1 MSNVVSETAVTS
13 TTVRQDAQQMRKLV
27 IASVLGNALEWYDF
41 FLYGTAA
48 ALVFGPLFFPVG
60 GDPLQGTLLAF
71 SGFAVGFLAR
81 PLGGILFGHIGDR
94 YSRKMTLIM
103 TLTLM
108 GATTFIIGL
117 LPTYAQ
123 IGIWAPL
130 SLIILRFLQGVA
142 SGGEWGGGVLMLS
155 ENAPESQ
162 KGYYTAWSQVGVCG
176 GFVLSSL
183 AFYLVQLLPQEEVM
197 SWAWRIPFLLS
208 LFIFLVGVYIR
219 RNIQEN
225 AVFVARKAE
234 NDSKNE
240 AHHLPVLSA
249 FKNHPRAILQAIGLR
264 LAENGAVYIFFTFS
278 VVYCKHIGIDTRDL
292 IAAVTIAMTV
302 EIATILGWGWLSD
315 RIGRKRLY
323 YIGVIGMALVAFPF
337 FWLLNMHTF
346 PAMLLAM
353 LLALPL
359 CHGAMIAAQPCLM
372 VDLFPVEVR
381 YTGLALGHEIGAVI
395 SGGISPML
403 AVAFLMMWDSYI
415 PIALMLLAFALLA
428 LVALISIR
436 QPQPRPEAVATT

>member
-1 MSNVVSETAVTS
+1 MSGAVSG
-13 TTVRQDAQQMRKLV
+13 TTVPPAQPMRKL
-27 IASVLGNALEWYDF
+27 IIGSFLGNSLEWYDF

-48 ALVFGPLFFPVG
+48 ALVFGPLFFPATN
-60 GDPLQGTLLAF
+60 DPLLGSFLAF
-71 SGFAVGFLAR
+71 SGFAIGFIAR
-81 PLGGILFGHIGDR
+81 PLGGVIFGHLGDR
-94 YSRKMTLIM
+94 YSRKMTLII

-108 GATTFIIGL
+108 GASTFLIGL
-117 LPTYAQ
+117 LPTYAH
-123 IGIWAPL
+123 IGILAPIA
-130 SLIILRFLQGVA
+130 LITLRFVQGVA

-155 ENAPESQ
+155 ENAPENQ

-225 AVFVARKAE
+225 AEFVARKAE
-234 NDSKNE
+234 NDSKKE

-436 QPQPRPEAVATT
+436 QPQPRPEAVAIT

>member
-1 MSNVVSETAVTS
+1 MSGAVSG
-13 TTVRQDAQQMRKLV
+13 TTVPPAQPMRKL
-27 IASVLGNALEWYDF
+27 IIGSFLGNSLEWYDF

-48 ALVFGPLFFPVG
+48 ALVFGPLFFPATN
-60 GDPLQGTLLAF
+60 DPLLGSFLAF
-71 SGFAVGFLAR
+71 SGFAIGFIAR
-81 PLGGILFGHIGDR
+81 PLGGVIFGHLGNR
-94 YSRKMTLIM
+94 YSRKMTLII

-108 GATTFIIGL
+108 GASTFLIGL
-117 LPTYAQ
+117 LPTYAH
-123 IGIWAPL
+123 IGVLAPIA
-130 SLIILRFLQGVA
+130 LITLRFVQGVA

-225 AVFVARKAE
+225 AEFVARKAE

>member
-1 MSNVVSETAVTS
+1 
-13 TTVRQDAQQMRKLV
+13 MRKL
-27 IASVLGNALEWYDF
+27 IIGSFLGNSLEWYDF

-48 ALVFGPLFFPVG
+48 ALVFGPLFFPTTN
-60 GDPLQGTLLAF
+60 DPLLGSFLAF
-71 SGFAVGFLAR
+71 SGFAIGFIAR
-81 PLGGILFGHIGDR
+81 PLGGVIFGHLGDR
-94 YSRKMTLIM
+94 YSRKMTLII

-108 GATTFIIGL
+108 GASTFLIGL
-117 LPTYAQ
+117 LPTYAH
-123 IGIWAPL
+123 IGILAPIA
-130 SLIILRFLQGVA
+130 LITLRFVQGVA

-225 AVFVARKAE
+225 AEFVAHKAE

>member
-1 MSNVVSETAVTS
+1 MSGAVSG
-13 TTVRQDAQQMRKLV
+13 TTVPPAQPMRKL
-27 IASVLGNALEWYDF
+27 IIGSFLGNSLEWYDF

-48 ALVFGPLFFPVG
+48 ALVFGPLFFPATN
-60 GDPLQGTLLAF
+60 DPLLGSFLAF
-71 SGFAVGFLAR
+71 SGFAIGFIAR
-81 PLGGILFGHIGDR
+81 PLGGVIFGHLGDR
-94 YSRKMTLIM
+94 YSRKMTLII

-108 GATTFIIGL
+108 GASTFLIGL
-117 LPTYAQ
+117 LPTYAH
-123 IGIWAPL
+123 IGVLAPIA
-130 SLIILRFLQGVA
+130 LITLRFVQGVA

-183 AFYLVQLLPQEEVM
+183 AFYLVQLLSQEEVM

-225 AVFVARKAE
+225 AEFVARKAE

-436 QPQPRPEAVATT
+436 QQQLRPEPVATA

>member
-1 MSNVVSETAVTS
+1 MSGAVSG
-13 TTVRQDAQQMRKLV
+13 TTVPPAQPMRKL
-27 IASVLGNALEWYDF
+27 IIGSFLGNSLEWYDF

-48 ALVFGPLFFPVG
+48 ALVFGPLFFPATN
-60 GDPLQGTLLAF
+60 DPLLGSFLAF
-71 SGFAVGFLAR
+71 SGFAIGFIAR
-81 PLGGILFGHIGDR
+81 PLGGVIFGHLGDR
-94 YSRKMTLIM
+94 YSRKMTLII

-108 GATTFIIGL
+108 GASTFLIGL
-117 LPTYAQ
+117 LPTYAH
-123 IGIWAPL
+123 IGVLAPIA
-130 SLIILRFLQGVA
+130 LITLRFVQGVA

-225 AVFVARKAE
+225 AEFVARKAE

-278 VVYCKHIGIDTRDL
+278 VVYCKYIGIDTRDL

-315 RIGRKRLY
+315 RIGHKRLY

-436 QPQPRPEAVATT
+436 QQQLRPEPVATA

>member
-1 MSNVVSETAVTS
+1 MSGAVSG
-13 TTVRQDAQQMRKLV
+13 TTVPPAQPMRKL
-27 IASVLGNALEWYDF
+27 IIGSFLGNSLEWYDF

-48 ALVFGPLFFPVG
+48 ALVFGPLFFPTTN
-60 GDPLQGTLLAF
+60 DPLLGSFLAF
-71 SGFAVGFLAR
+71 SGFAIGFIAR
-81 PLGGILFGHIGDR
+81 PLGGVIFGHLGDR
-94 YSRKMTLIM
+94 YSRKMTLII

-108 GATTFIIGL
+108 GASTFLIGL
-117 LPTYAQ
+117 LPTYAH
-123 IGIWAPL
+123 IGVLAPIA
-130 SLIILRFLQGVA
+130 LITLRFVQGVA

-225 AVFVARKAE
+225 AEFVARKAE

-428 LVALISIR
+428 LMALISIR

>member
-1 MSNVVSETAVTS
+1 MSGAVSG
-13 TTVRQDAQQMRKLV
+13 TTVPPAQPMRKL
-27 IASVLGNALEWYDF
+27 IIGSFLGNSLEWYDF

-48 ALVFGPLFFPVG
+48 ALVFGPLFFPATN
-60 GDPLQGTLLAF
+60 DPLLGSFLAF
-71 SGFAVGFLAR
+71 SGFAIGFIAR
-81 PLGGILFGHIGDR
+81 PLGGVIFGHLGDR
-94 YSRKMTLIM
+94 YSRKMTLII

-108 GATTFIIGL
+108 GASTFLIGL
-117 LPTYAQ
+117 LPTYAH
-123 IGIWAPL
+123 IGVLAPIA
-130 SLIILRFLQGVA
+130 LITLRFVQGVA

-225 AVFVARKAE
+225 AEFVARIAE

>member
-1 MSNVVSETAVTS
+1 MSGAVSG
-13 TTVRQDAQQMRKLV
+13 TTVPPAQPMRKL
-27 IASVLGNALEWYDF
+27 IIGSFLGNSLEWYDF

-48 ALVFGPLFFPVG
+48 ALVFGPLFFPATN
-60 GDPLQGTLLAF
+60 DPLLGSFLAF
-71 SGFAVGFLAR
+71 SGFAIGFIAR
-81 PLGGILFGHIGDR
+81 PLGGVIFGHLGDR
-94 YSRKMTLIM
+94 YSRKMTLII

-108 GATTFIIGL
+108 GASTFLIGL
-117 LPTYAQ
+117 LPTYAH
-123 IGIWAPL
+123 IGVLAPIA
-130 SLIILRFLQGVA
+130 LITLRFVQGVA

-225 AVFVARKAE
+225 AEFVARIAE

-337 FWLLNMHTF
+337 FWLLNMHSF

>member
-1 MSNVVSETAVTS
+1 
-13 TTVRQDAQQMRKLV
+13 MRKL
-27 IASVLGNALEWYDF
+27 IIGSFLGNSLEWYDF

-48 ALVFGPLFFPVG
+48 ALVFGPLFFPTTN
-60 GDPLQGTLLAF
+60 DPLLGSFLAF
-71 SGFAVGFLAR
+71 SGFAIGFIAR
-81 PLGGILFGHIGDR
+81 PLGGVIFGHLGDR
-94 YSRKMTLIM
+94 YSRKMTLII

-108 GATTFIIGL
+108 GASTFLIGL
-117 LPTYAQ
+117 LQTYAH
-123 IGIWAPL
+123 IGILAPIA
-130 SLIILRFLQGVA
+130 LITLRFVQGVA

-225 AVFVARKAE
+225 AEFVARKAE

>member
-1 MSNVVSETAVTS
+1 
-13 TTVRQDAQQMRKLV
+13 MRKL
-27 IASVLGNALEWYDF
+27 IIGSFLGNSLEWYDF

-48 ALVFGPLFFPVG
+48 ALVFGPLFFPATN
-60 GDPLQGTLLAF
+60 DPLLGSFLAF
-71 SGFAVGFLAR
+71 SGFAIGFIAR
-81 PLGGILFGHIGDR
+81 PLGGVIFGHLGDR
-94 YSRKMTLIM
+94 YSRKMTLII

-108 GATTFIIGL
+108 GASTFLIGL
-117 LPTYAQ
+117 LPTYAH
-123 IGIWAPL
+123 IGVLAPIA
-130 SLIILRFLQGVA
+130 LITLRFVQGVA

-225 AVFVARKAE
+225 AEFVARKAE

>member
-1 MSNVVSETAVTS
+1 MSGAVSG
-13 TTVRQDAQQMRKLV
+13 TTVPPAQPMRKL
-27 IASVLGNALEWYDF
+27 IIGSFLGNSLEWYDF

-48 ALVFGPLFFPVG
+48 ALVFGPLFFPATN
-60 GDPLQGTLLAF
+60 DPLLGSFLAF
-71 SGFAVGFLAR
+71 SGFAIGFIAR
-81 PLGGILFGHIGDR
+81 PLGGVIFGHLGDR
-94 YSRKMTLIM
+94 YSRKMTLII

-108 GATTFIIGL
+108 GASTFLIGL
-117 LPTYAQ
+117 LPTYAH
-123 IGIWAPL
+123 IGVLAPIA
-130 SLIILRFLQGVA
+130 LITLRFVQGVA

-225 AVFVARKAE
+225 AEFVARKAE

-315 RIGRKRLY
+315 SIGRKRLY

>member
-1 MSNVVSETAVTS
+1 
-13 TTVRQDAQQMRKLV
+13 MRKL
-27 IASVLGNALEWYDF
+27 IIGSFLGNSLEWYDF

-48 ALVFGPLFFPVG
+48 ALVFGPLFFPTTN
-60 GDPLQGTLLAF
+60 DPLLGSFLAF
-71 SGFAVGFLAR
+71 SGFAIGFIAR
-81 PLGGILFGHIGDR
+81 PLGGVIFGHLGDR
-94 YSRKMTLIM
+94 YSRKMTLII

-108 GATTFIIGL
+108 GASTFLIGL
-117 LPTYAQ
+117 LPTYAH
-123 IGIWAPL
+123 IGVLAPIA
-130 SLIILRFLQGVA
+130 LITLRFVQGVA

>member
-1 MSNVVSETAVTS
+1 MSGAVSG
-13 TTVRQDAQQMRKLV
+13 TTVPPAQPMRKL
-27 IASVLGNALEWYDF
+27 IIGSFLGNSLEWYDF

-48 ALVFGPLFFPVG
+48 ALVFGPLFFPASN
-60 GDPLQGTLLAF
+60 DPLLGSFLAF
-71 SGFAVGFLAR
+71 SGFAIGFIAR
-81 PLGGILFGHIGDR
+81 PLGGVIFGHLGDR
-94 YSRKMTLIM
+94 YSRKMTLII

-108 GATTFIIGL
+108 GASTFLIGL
-117 LPTYAQ
+117 LPTYAH
-123 IGIWAPL
+123 IGVLAPIA
-130 SLIILRFLQGVA
+130 LITLRFVQGVA

-225 AVFVARKAE
+225 AEFVARKAE

-323 YIGVIGMALVAFPF
+323 YIGVIGMTLVAFPF

-428 LVALISIR
+428 LVALVSIR
-436 QPQPRPEAVATT
+436 QQQLRPEPVATT

>member
-1 MSNVVSETAVTS
+1 MSGAVSG
-13 TTVRQDAQQMRKLV
+13 TTVPPAQPMRKL
-27 IASVLGNALEWYDF
+27 IIGSFLGNSLEWYDF

-48 ALVFGPLFFPVG
+48 ALVFGPLFFPTTN
-60 GDPLQGTLLAF
+60 DPLLGSFLAF
-71 SGFAVGFLAR
+71 SGFAIGFIAR
-81 PLGGILFGHIGDR
+81 PLGGVIFGHLGDR
-94 YSRKMTLIM
+94 YSRKMTLII

-108 GATTFIIGL
+108 GASTFLIGL
-117 LPTYAQ
+117 LPTYAH
-123 IGIWAPL
+123 IGVLAPIA
-130 SLIILRFLQGVA
+130 LITLRFVQGVA

-183 AFYLVQLLPQEEVM
+183 AFYLVQLLPQGEVM

-225 AVFVARKAE
+225 AEFVARKAE

>member
-1 MSNVVSETAVTS
+1 
-13 TTVRQDAQQMRKLV
+13 MRKL
-27 IASVLGNALEWYDF
+27 IIGSFLGNSLEWYDF

-48 ALVFGPLFFPVG
+48 ALVFGPLFFPTTN
-60 GDPLQGTLLAF
+60 DPLLGSFLAF
-71 SGFAVGFLAR
+71 SGFAIGFIAR
-81 PLGGILFGHIGDR
+81 PLGGVIFGHLGDR
-94 YSRKMTLIM
+94 YSRKMTLII

-108 GATTFIIGL
+108 GASTFLIGL
-117 LPTYAQ
+117 LPTYAH
-123 IGIWAPL
+123 IGVLAPIA
-130 SLIILRFLQGVA
+130 LITLRFVQGVA

-225 AVFVARKAE
+225 AEFVARKAE

-436 QPQPRPEAVATT
+436 QPQPRPEAVAIT

>member
-1 MSNVVSETAVTS
+1 MSGAVSG
-13 TTVRQDAQQMRKLV
+13 TTVPPAQPMRKL
-27 IASVLGNALEWYDF
+27 IIGSFLGNSLEWYDF

-48 ALVFGPLFFPVG
+48 ALVFGPLFFPATN
-60 GDPLQGTLLAF
+60 DPLLGSFLAF
-71 SGFAVGFLAR
+71 SGFAIGFIAR
-81 PLGGILFGHIGDR
+81 PLGGVIFGHLGDR
-94 YSRKMTLIM
+94 YSRKMTLII

-108 GATTFIIGL
+108 GASTFLIGL
-117 LPTYAQ
+117 LPTYAH
-123 IGIWAPL
+123 IGVLAPIA
-130 SLIILRFLQGVA
+130 LITLRFVQGVA

-183 AFYLVQLLPQEEVM
+183 AFYLVQLLPQGEVM

-225 AVFVARKAE
+225 AEFVARKAE

-346 PAMLLAM
+346 PATLLAM

>member
-1 MSNVVSETAVTS
+1 
-13 TTVRQDAQQMRKLV
+13 MRKL
-27 IASVLGNALEWYDF
+27 IIGSFLGNSLEWYDF

-48 ALVFGPLFFPVG
+48 ALVFGPLFFPATN
-60 GDPLQGTLLAF
+60 DPLLGSFLAF
-71 SGFAVGFLAR
+71 SGFAIGFIAR
-81 PLGGILFGHIGDR
+81 PLGGVIFGHLGDR
-94 YSRKMTLIM
+94 YSRKMTLII

-108 GATTFIIGL
+108 GASTFLIGL
-117 LPTYAQ
+117 LPTYAH
-123 IGIWAPL
+123 IGVLAPIA
-130 SLIILRFLQGVA
+130 LITLRFVQGVA

-225 AVFVARKAE
+225 AEFVARKAE

-323 YIGVIGMALVAFPF
+323 YIGVIGMALVVFPF
-337 FWLLNMHTF
+337 FWLLNMHSF

>member
-1 MSNVVSETAVTS
+1 
-13 TTVRQDAQQMRKLV
+13 MRKL
-27 IASVLGNALEWYDF
+27 IIGSFLGNSLEWYDF

-48 ALVFGPLFFPVG
+48 ALVFGPLFFPASN
-60 GDPLQGTLLAF
+60 DPLLGSFLAF
-71 SGFAVGFLAR
+71 SGFAIGFIAR
-81 PLGGILFGHIGDR
+81 PLGGVIFGHLGDR
-94 YSRKMTLIM
+94 YSRKMTLII

-108 GATTFIIGL
+108 GASTFLIGL
-117 LPTYAQ
+117 LPTYAH
-123 IGIWAPL
+123 IGVLAPIA
-130 SLIILRFLQGVA
+130 LITLRFVQGVA

-183 AFYLVQLLPQEEVM
+183 AFYLVQLLSQEEVM

-225 AVFVARKAE
+225 AEFVARKAE

-428 LVALISIR
+428 LVALVSIR
-436 QPQPRPEAVATT
+436 QQQLRPEPVATT

>member
-1 MSNVVSETAVTS
+1 MSGAVSG
-13 TTVRQDAQQMRKLV
+13 TTVPPAQPMRKL
-27 IASVLGNALEWYDF
+27 IIGSFLGNSLEWYDF

-48 ALVFGPLFFPVG
+48 ALVFGPLFFPATN
-60 GDPLQGTLLAF
+60 DPLLGSFLAF
-71 SGFAVGFLAR
+71 SGFAIGFIAR
-81 PLGGILFGHIGDR
+81 PLGGVIFGHLGDR
-94 YSRKMTLIM
+94 YSRKMTLII

-108 GATTFIIGL
+108 GASTFLIGL
-117 LPTYAQ
+117 LPTYAH
-123 IGIWAPL
+123 IGVLAPIA
-130 SLIILRFLQGVA
+130 LITLRFVQGVA

-225 AVFVARKAE
+225 AEFVARKAE

-372 VDLFPVEVR
+372 ADLFPVEVR

-436 QPQPRPEAVATT
+436 QQQLRPEPVAT

>member
-1 MSNVVSETAVTS
+1 MSGAVSG
-13 TTVRQDAQQMRKLV
+13 TTVPPAQPMRKL
-27 IASVLGNALEWYDF
+27 IIGSFLGNSLEWYDF

-48 ALVFGPLFFPVG
+48 ALVFGPLFFPATN
-60 GDPLQGTLLAF
+60 DPLLGSFLAF
-71 SGFAVGFLAR
+71 SGFAIGFIAR
-81 PLGGILFGHIGDR
+81 PLGGVIFGHLGDR
-94 YSRKMTLIM
+94 YSRKMTLII
-103 TLTLM
+103 TLTMM
-108 GATTFIIGL
+108 GASTFLIGL
-117 LPTYAQ
+117 LPTYAH
-123 IGIWAPL
+123 IGVLAPIA
-130 SLIILRFLQGVA
+130 LITLRFVQGVA

-225 AVFVARKAE
+225 AEFVARKAE

>member
-1 MSNVVSETAVTS
+1 
-13 TTVRQDAQQMRKLV
+13 MRKL
-27 IASVLGNALEWYDF
+27 IIGSFLGNSLEWYDF

-48 ALVFGPLFFPVG
+48 ALVFGPLFFPATN
-60 GDPLQGTLLAF
+60 DPLLGSFLAF
-71 SGFAVGFLAR
+71 SGFAIGFIAR
-81 PLGGILFGHIGDR
+81 PLGGVIFGHLGDR
-94 YSRKMTLIM
+94 YSRKMTLII

-108 GATTFIIGL
+108 GASTFLIGL
-117 LPTYAQ
+117 LPTYTH
-123 IGIWAPL
+123 IGVLAPIA
-130 SLIILRFLQGVA
+130 LITLRFVQGVA

-225 AVFVARKAE
+225 AEFVARKAE

-428 LVALISIR
+428 LVALVSIR
-436 QPQPRPEAVATT
+436 QQQLRPEPVATT

>member
-1 MSNVVSETAVTS
+1 
-13 TTVRQDAQQMRKLV
+13 MRKL
-27 IASVLGNALEWYDF
+27 IIGSFLGNSLEWYDF

-48 ALVFGPLFFPVG
+48 ALVFGPLFFPASN
-60 GDPLQGTLLAF
+60 DPLLGSFLAF
-71 SGFAVGFLAR
+71 SGFAIGFIAR
-81 PLGGILFGHIGDR
+81 PLGGVIFGHLGDR
-94 YSRKMTLIM
+94 YSRKMTLII

-108 GATTFIIGL
+108 GASTFLIGL
-117 LPTYAQ
+117 LPTYAH
-123 IGIWAPL
+123 IGVLAPIA
-130 SLIILRFLQGVA
+130 LITLRFVQGVA

-225 AVFVARKAE
+225 AEFVARKAE

-428 LVALISIR
+428 LVALISIH

>member
-1 MSNVVSETAVTS
+1 MSGAVSG
-13 TTVRQDAQQMRKLV
+13 TTVPPAQPMRKL
-27 IASVLGNALEWYDF
+27 IIGSFLGNSLEWYDF

-48 ALVFGPLFFPVG
+48 ALVFGPLFFPATN
-60 GDPLQGTLLAF
+60 DPLLGSFLAF
-71 SGFAVGFLAR
+71 SGFAIGFIAR
-81 PLGGILFGHIGDR
+81 PLGGVIFGHLGDR
-94 YSRKMTLIM
+94 YSRKMTLII

-108 GATTFIIGL
+108 GASTFLIGL
-117 LPTYAQ
+117 LPTYAH
-123 IGIWAPL
+123 IGILAPIA
-130 SLIILRFLQGVA
+130 LITLRFVQGVA

-225 AVFVARKAE
+225 AEFVARKAE

>member
-1 MSNVVSETAVTS
+1 
-13 TTVRQDAQQMRKLV
+13 MRKL
-27 IASVLGNALEWYDF
+27 IIGSFLGNSLEWYDF

-48 ALVFGPLFFPVG
+48 ALVFGPLFFPTTN
-60 GDPLQGTLLAF
+60 DPLLGSFLAF
-71 SGFAVGFLAR
+71 SGFAIGFIAR
-81 PLGGILFGHIGDR
+81 PLGGVIFGHLGDR
-94 YSRKMTLIM
+94 YSRKMTLII

-108 GATTFIIGL
+108 GASTFLIGL
-117 LPTYAQ
+117 LPTYAH
-123 IGIWAPL
+123 IGVLAPIA
-130 SLIILRFLQGVA
+130 LITLRFVQGVA

-225 AVFVARKAE
+225 AEFVARKAE

-436 QPQPRPEAVATT
+436 QQQLRPEAVATT

>member
-1 MSNVVSETAVTS
+1 MSGAVSG
-13 TTVRQDAQQMRKLV
+13 TTVPPAQPMRKL
-27 IASVLGNALEWYDF
+27 IIGSFLGNSLEWYDF

-48 ALVFGPLFFPVG
+48 ALVFGPLFFPATN
-60 GDPLQGTLLAF
+60 DPLLGSFLAF
-71 SGFAVGFLAR
+71 SGFAIGFIAR
-81 PLGGILFGHIGDR
+81 PLGGVIFGHLGDR
-94 YSRKMTLIM
+94 YSRKMTLII

-108 GATTFIIGL
+108 GASTFLIGL
-117 LPTYAQ
+117 LPTYAH
-123 IGIWAPL
+123 IGVLAPIA
-130 SLIILRFLQGVA
+130 LITLRFVQGVA

-176 GFVLSSL
+176 GFALSSL

-225 AVFVARKAE
+225 AEFVARKAE

-436 QPQPRPEAVATT
+436 QQQLRPEPVATA

>member
-1 MSNVVSETAVTS
+1 
-13 TTVRQDAQQMRKLV
+13 MRKL
-27 IASVLGNALEWYDF
+27 IIGSFLGNSLEWYDF

-48 ALVFGPLFFPVG
+48 ALVFGSLFFPTTN
-60 GDPLQGTLLAF
+60 DPLLGSFLAF
-71 SGFAVGFLAR
+71 SGFAIGFIAR
-81 PLGGILFGHIGDR
+81 PLGGVIFGHLGDR
-94 YSRKMTLIM
+94 YSRKMTLII

-108 GATTFIIGL
+108 GASTFLIGL
-117 LPTYAQ
+117 LPTYAH
-123 IGIWAPL
+123 IGILAPIA
-130 SLIILRFLQGVA
+130 LITLRFVQGVA

-225 AVFVARKAE
+225 AEFVARKAE

>member
-1 MSNVVSETAVTS
+1 MSGAVSG
-13 TTVRQDAQQMRKLV
+13 TTVPPAQPMRKL
-27 IASVLGNALEWYDF
+27 IIGSFLGNSLEWYDF

-48 ALVFGPLFFPVG
+48 ALVFGPLFFPATN
-60 GDPLQGTLLAF
+60 DPLLGSFLAF
-71 SGFAVGFLAR
+71 SGFAIGFIAR
-81 PLGGILFGHIGDR
+81 PLGGVIFGHLGDR
-94 YSRKMTLIM
+94 YSRKMTLII

-108 GATTFIIGL
+108 GASTFLIGL
-117 LPTYAQ
+117 LPTYAH
-123 IGIWAPL
+123 IGVLAPIA
-130 SLIILRFLQGVA
+130 LITLRFVQGLA

-225 AVFVARKAE
+225 AEFVARKAE

-436 QPQPRPEAVATT
+436 QQQLRPEPVATA

>member
-1 MSNVVSETAVTS
+1 
-13 TTVRQDAQQMRKLV
+13 MRKL
-27 IASVLGNALEWYDF
+27 IIGSFLGNSLEWYDF

-48 ALVFGPLFFPVG
+48 ALVFGPLFFPATN
-60 GDPLQGTLLAF
+60 DPLLGSFLAF
-71 SGFAVGFLAR
+71 SGFAIGFIAR
-81 PLGGILFGHIGDR
+81 PLGGVIFGHLGDR
-94 YSRKMTLIM
+94 YSRKMTLII

-108 GATTFIIGL
+108 GASTFLIGL
-117 LPTYAQ
+117 LPTYAH
-123 IGIWAPL
+123 IGVLAPIA
-130 SLIILRFLQGVA
+130 LITLRFVQGVA

-225 AVFVARKAE
+225 AEFVARKAE

-264 LAENGAVYIFFTFS
+264 LAENGAVFIFFTFS

>member
-1 MSNVVSETAVTS
+1 
-13 TTVRQDAQQMRKLV
+13 MRKL
-27 IASVLGNALEWYDF
+27 IIGSFLGNSLEWYDF

-48 ALVFGPLFFPVG
+48 ALVFGPLFFPATN
-60 GDPLQGTLLAF
+60 DPLLGSFLAF
-71 SGFAVGFLAR
+71 SGFAIGFIAR
-81 PLGGILFGHIGDR
+81 PLGGVIFGHLGDR
-94 YSRKMTLIM
+94 YSRKMTLII

-108 GATTFIIGL
+108 GASTFLIGL
-117 LPTYAQ
+117 LPTYAH
-123 IGIWAPL
+123 IGVFAPIA
-130 SLIILRFLQGVA
+130 LITLRFVQGVA

-225 AVFVARKAE
+225 AEFVARKAE

>member
-1 MSNVVSETAVTS
+1 MSGAVSG
-13 TTVRQDAQQMRKLV
+13 TTVPPAQPMRKL
-27 IASVLGNALEWYDF
+27 IIGSFLGNSLEWYDF

-48 ALVFGPLFFPVG
+48 ALVFGPLFFPASN
-60 GDPLQGTLLAF
+60 DPLLGSFLAF
-71 SGFAVGFLAR
+71 SGFAIGFIAR
-81 PLGGILFGHIGDR
+81 PLGGVIFGHLGDR
-94 YSRKMTLIM
+94 YSRKMTLII

-108 GATTFIIGL
+108 GASTFLIGL
-117 LPTYAQ
+117 LPTYAH
-123 IGIWAPL
+123 IGVLAPIA
-130 SLIILRFLQGVA
+130 LITLRFVQGVA

-176 GFVLSSL
+176 GFVFFSL

-225 AVFVARKAE
+225 AEFVARKAE
-234 NDSKNE
+234 NDSKHE

-428 LVALISIR
+428 LVALVSIR
-436 QPQPRPEAVATT
+436 QQQLRPEPVATT

>member
-1 MSNVVSETAVTS
+1 MSGGVSG
-13 TTVRQDAQQMRKLV
+13 TTVPAAQHMRKLS
-27 IASVLGNALEWYDF
+27 IGTFLGNSLEWYDF

-48 ALVFGPLFFPVG
+48 ALVFGPLFFPTTN
-60 GDPLQGTLLAF
+60 DPLLGSFLAF
-71 SGFAVGFLAR
+71 SGFAIGFIAR
-81 PLGGILFGHIGDR
+81 PLGGVIFGHLGDR
-94 YSRKMTLIM
+94 YSRKMTLII

-108 GATTFIIGL
+108 GASTFLIGL
-117 LPTYAQ
+117 LPSYAH
-123 IGIWAPL
+123 IGVLAPIA
-130 SLIILRFLQGVA
+130 LITLRFVQGVA
-142 SGGEWGGGVLMLS
+142 AGGEWGGGVLMLS

-225 AVFVARKAE
+225 AEFVARKAE

-337 FWLLNMHTF
+337 FWLRNMHTF

>member
-1 MSNVVSETAVTS
+1 MSGAVSG
-13 TTVRQDAQQMRKLV
+13 TTVPPAQPMRKL
-27 IASVLGNALEWYDF
+27 IIGSFLGNSLEWYDF

-48 ALVFGPLFFPVG
+48 ALVFGSLFFPTTN
-60 GDPLQGTLLAF
+60 DPLLGSFLAF
-71 SGFAVGFLAR
+71 SGFAIGFIAR
-81 PLGGILFGHIGDR
+81 PLGGVIFGHLGDR
-94 YSRKMTLIM
+94 YSRKMTLII

-108 GATTFIIGL
+108 GASTFLIGL
-117 LPTYAQ
+117 LPTYAH
-123 IGIWAPL
+123 IGILAPIA
-130 SLIILRFLQGVA
+130 LITLRFVQGVA

-225 AVFVARKAE
+225 AEFVARKAE

>member
-1 MSNVVSETAVTS
+1 MSGAVSG
-13 TTVRQDAQQMRKLV
+13 TTVPPAQPMRKL
-27 IASVLGNALEWYDF
+27 IIGSFLGNSLEWYDF

-48 ALVFGPLFFPVG
+48 ALVFGPLFFPATN
-60 GDPLQGTLLAF
+60 DPLLGSFLAF
-71 SGFAVGFLAR
+71 SGFAIGFIAR
-81 PLGGILFGHIGDR
+81 PLGGVIFGHLGDR
-94 YSRKMTLIM
+94 YSRKMTLII

-108 GATTFIIGL
+108 GASTFLIGL
-117 LPTYAQ
+117 LPTYAH
-123 IGIWAPL
+123 IGVLAPIA
-130 SLIILRFLQGVA
+130 LITLRFVQGVA

-225 AVFVARKAE
+225 AEFVARKAE

-302 EIATILGWGWLSD
+302 EIATILGWGCLSD

>member
-1 MSNVVSETAVTS
+1 MSGAVSG
-13 TTVRQDAQQMRKLV
+13 TTVPPAQPMRKL
-27 IASVLGNALEWYDF
+27 IIGSFLGNSLEWYDF

-48 ALVFGPLFFPVG
+48 ALVFGPLFFPASN
-60 GDPLQGTLLAF
+60 DPLLGSFLAF
-71 SGFAVGFLAR
+71 SGFAIGFIAR
-81 PLGGILFGHIGDR
+81 PLGGVIFGHLGDR
-94 YSRKMTLIM
+94 YSRKMTLII

-108 GATTFIIGL
+108 GASTFLIGL
-117 LPTYAQ
+117 LPTYAH
-123 IGIWAPL
+123 IGVLAPIA
-130 SLIILRFLQGVA
+130 LITLRFVQGVA

-225 AVFVARKAE
+225 AEFVARKAE

-428 LVALISIR
+428 LVALMSIR
-436 QPQPRPEAVATT
+436 QLQPRPEAVATT